1 MTARPRGGA
10 DAGFWWHGAAGAG
23 VRVAFTSAAAGNL
36 ALHVG
41 DAAAQDD
48 DGPARREVLARRH
61 ALERRLGVA
70 AGRLRFLEQIH
81 SAEVRD
87 ADGSE
92 TADATAPVGDAWV
105 SPHGSHP
112 LAIMVADCLPVLLVG
127 ARGDGGAVT
136 GAAHAGRPGL
146 LAGVLERTVERMR
159 DHGAEQLR
167 AWIGPGA
174 CGRCY
179 EVPEAMHAELT
190 VGRPALASRTRAG
203 TSGLDLR
210 AEAQAVLAGRDVST
224 AEVSGCTIEDRTLFS
239 HRREPGRGR
248 FVGVVWR
255 PEGEDPRSGGGARGG
270 DAGAPR

>member
-1 MTARPRGGA
+1 MTTRPAGDA
-10 DAGFWWHGAAGAG
+10 DAGFWWQGAAGAG
-23 VRVAFTSAAAGNL
+23 VRVAFTSSAAGNL

-41 DAAAQDD
+41 DAADQDD
-48 DGPARREVLARRH
+48 DGPARHAVLARRR

-81 SAEVRD
+81 SATVRD
-87 ADGSE
+87 ADEPEAAEAAGPAGV
-92 TADATAPVGDAWV
+92 TPVGDAWV
-105 SPHGSHP
+105 SPDGSHP

-127 ARGDGGAVT
+127 ARADGGAVT

-159 DHGAEQLR
+159 AHGAERLR

-190 VGRPALASRTRAG
+190 AGRPALASRTRAG
-203 TSGLDLR
+203 TPGLDLR
-210 AEAQAVLAGRDVST
+210 AEAQAVLAGRGVST
-224 AEVSGCTIEDRTLFS
+224 AELSGCTIEDRTLFS

-255 PEGEDPRSGGGARGG
+255 PEGLAPPGGV
-270 DAGAPR
+270 GAPTR

>member
-1 MTARPRGGA
+1 MTRRPAGDA
-10 DAGFWWHGAAGAG
+10 DAGFWWHHAAGAG
-23 VRVAFTSAAAGNL
+23 VRVAFTSSETGNL

-41 DAAAQDD
+41 DAAEQDD
-48 DGPARREVLARRH
+48 DGPARREVLARRRM
-61 ALERRLGVA
+61 LERRMGVA

-87 ADGSE
+87 ADASGP
-92 TADATAPVGDAWV
+92 ADGAAPVGDAWV
-105 SPHGSHP
+105 SPDGSHP

-127 ARGDGGAVT
+127 ARGDGRAVT

-159 DHGAEQLR
+159 DHGAQQVR

-179 EVPEAMHAELT
+179 EVPESMHADLT
-190 VGRPALASRTRAG
+190 ARRPALSSRTRVG
-203 TSGLDLR
+203 TPALDLR
-210 AEAQAVLAGRDVST
+210 AEAQTVLVDHGVSV
-224 AEVSGCTIEDRTLFS
+224 AELSGCTIEDRTLFS

-255 PEGEDPRSGGGARGG
+255 PEGEAPGSAAD
-270 DAGAPR
+270 APR